1 MRTDLKTLTI
11 ENLKA
16 AKACEEGMEWI
27 TPIIESAPDTV
38 ADRLCAEHPLWHQ
51 WAIEN
56 GFDVPVSPEVWDR
69 MGCQI
74 VDGALRH
81 TQTAGDWSTQTAG
94 DESTQTAGDGSTQ
107 TAGDG
112 STQTAGYRSTQT
124 AGDGSTQ
131 TAGDGSTQT
140 ACYRSTQTAGYGS
153 TQTAGDWSTQT
164 AGAGSRHKAGL
175 NSAFVCRYWEDG
187 EWWVAVTVN
196 PDPDYYWTFDIEKQE
211 WVHAEDQSTLGGAA

>member
-27 TPIIESAPDTV
+27 TPIIESAPDTA

-94 DESTQTAGDGSTQ
+94 
-107 TAGDG
+107 
-112 STQTAGYRSTQT
+112 
-124 AGDGSTQ
+124 
-131 TAGDGSTQT
+131 
-140 ACYRSTQTAGYGS
+140 
-153 TQTAGDWSTQT
+153 
-164 AGAGSRHKAGL
+164 AGSRHKAGL

-187 EWWVAVTVN
+187 DWRVAVTVN
-196 PDPDYYWTFDIEKQE
+196 PDPDYYWTFGIEKQE